1 MYCSEG
7 KYHWWLFRNGNGSTV
22 FFFKCLALNTEHCT
36 PKKEFYH
43 WDITSLILVHTEI
56 EFVITLFLLPM
67 CRTYRHAPP
76 CLTLLIHTFICLS
89 WNKVFC
95 STGLNLTGLVIKIG
109 LNSQSS
115 VSAIACITHIWLPLW
130 SSGFKMFLVTSLGNI
145 PAFSTHVQCSKGLG
159 EYLTISPWTLR
170 YLSTCDL
177 LTLVQIREQQHG
189 MTQAI
194 PCPLDL
200 LTFSTSAVNTYY
212 PFVQGLPGSS
222 KGLHCLQAGRTR
234 RVPAEQPLAGG

>member
-7 KYHWWLFRNGNGSTV
+7 KYRWWLFRNGNGSTV
-22 FFFKCLALNTEHCT
+22 FFLVLSIKYRTLYTQERVLPLRYNQPYPCPHEDRICDHPLSASQVQYLQACT
-36 PKKEFYH
+36 
-43 WDITSLILVHTEI
+43 
-56 EFVITLFLLPM
+56 TLPNSTDL
-67 CRTYRHAPP
+67 Y
-76 CLTLLIHTFICLS
+76 IHLF

-115 VSAIACITHIWLPLW
+115 VSTTACITHIWLPLW

-170 YLSTCDL
+170 FLSTCDL
-177 LTLVQIREQQHG
+177 LTLVQIREQHG

-200 LTFSTSAVNTYY
+200 LTISTSAVNTCY
-212 PFVQGLPGSS
+212 PFVQGLPRRG